1 MLASVVGRD
10 GLTPLDRKYLEFADQ
25 FENELINQAGRR
37 TLEQS
42 MEVGWKLLALLP
54 KSELTRL
61 SDAQIAQ
68 YIGSSEERPC
78 VR

>member
-1 MLASVVGRD
+1 ML
-10 GLTPLDRKYLEFADQ
+10 
-25 FENELINQAGRR
+25 IHQAGRR

-42 MEVGWKLLALLP
+42 MEAGWEVLSLLP

-68 YIGSSEERPC
+68 YIGQPAKGSANA
-78 VR
+78 